1 MCSAY
6 IFLFL
11 LNWISCCIFSFF
23 GVNWT
28 YGRLS
33 STRYFGLL
41 LLKRAVCVCV
51 YVCVVFLFL
60 SFLYISHASYFPC
73 KISVSWRLLA
83 ENKLSKSTE
92 RLVFFQGCPNSLF
105 FFFFF
110 AVYTGA
116 VSQLKARWTW
126 ESSLRQSSAPL
137 SASINQRENKKKKEG
152 EKNSFSALQPAL
164 SSEVSYVAMVM
175 IITLLWLLHYCYF
188 LWEHTSTIQTLFFF
202 SFVSSIRFVA

>member
-105 FFFFF
+105 FFFLLCRLYGCCF
-110 AVYTGA
+110 
-116 VSQLKARWTW
+116 
-126 ESSLRQSSAPL
+126 SAEGEVNL
-137 SASINQRENKKKKEG
+137 GVFSASIKRTAFGQHQPKRE
-152 EKNSFSALQPAL
+152 
-164 SSEVSYVAMVM
+164 
-175 IITLLWLLHYCYF
+175 
-188 LWEHTSTIQTLFFF
+188 
-202 SFVSSIRFVA
+202 

>member
-60 SFLYISHASYFPC
+60 SFLHISHASYFPC

-92 RLVFFQGCPNSLF
+92 RLVFFRGCPNSLF
-105 FFFFF
+105 FF
-110 AVYTGA
+110 
-116 VSQLKARWTW
+116 
-126 ESSLRQSSAPL
+126 SSLPFIRVLFL
-137 SASINQRENKKKKEG
+137 SWRRGELGSLLCVNQAHRFRPASTKERIRKKKKG
-152 EKNSFSALQPAL
+152 KKTHF
-164 SSEVSYVAMVM
+164 
-175 IITLLWLLHYCYF
+175 LLYSLPCHP
-188 LWEHTSTIQTLFFF
+188 
-202 SFVSSIRFVA
+202 R